1 MKNIRRQCF
10 IPLSTFILLFLAVTA
25 AQAIETT
32 RVPTG
37 VLHLDE
43 ENAYPGY
50 TLLQTNPVRLIDM
63 EGRVVHQWSFPAMLG
78 IRAAGDAQLT
88 PQGTLLLG
96 SRGTSPDPENP
107 NPLLVP
113 GQFWGGTHGRL
124 TEFAWNGD
132 VIWDITLA
140 DTDWV
145 SHHTFHRTETGRT
158 FVLIWDRHTRKE
170 AIKRGRDPRTVNADD
185 ALGTDPRPGVY
196 IGGLWPDTIMEIA
209 YTGPNTYDVVWEWR
223 GWDHICK
230 DKWKR
235 KDNSERKGKSERKG
249 NSKSRTC
256 LDINYHVPLPT
267 DQTHRSSADYMH
279 ANAVDFLEAEN
290 LVVLNSRIFGEF
302 YLIDYDSGDIVY
314 RWGNPSAWDKT
325 AEPPSYMNDGDT
337 QLFGPHGAN
346 VVAHDGAAGT
356 LNILLFDNGWLRPS
370 GSYSRAVEVQVDL
383 DDPDFY
389 AEPVWTY
396 QTVSTNSLNS
406 PFVSY
411 AQRLANGNTLITSGM
426 ENHIFEVA
434 EMDGQPTVV
443 WEYVIPF
450 AGGDPCLNVDGVGG
464 GFVFRAYRYDEDYAG
479 LGDLDLGGGF
489 FPDCE

>member
-1 MKNIRRQCF
+1 MKNIRRHYF
-10 IPLSTFILLFLAVTA
+10 FPLCTFILLLLAVTTV
-25 AQAIETT
+25 QAIETT

-37 VLHLDE
+37 VLHYDE
-43 ENAYPGY
+43 DIAYPGY

-63 EGRVVHQWSFPAMLG
+63 EGRVVKQWSYPPALG
-78 IRAAGDAQLT
+78 IRAPGDAQLT
-88 PQGTLLLG
+88 PQGTLLVG
-96 SRGTSPDPENP
+96 SRGTSPDAENP

-132 VIWDITLA
+132 VIWDISLA
-140 DTDWV
+140 DTNWV
-145 SHHTFHRTETGRT
+145 SHHTFHRTDSGRT
-158 FVLIWDRHTRKE
+158 FVLIWDRHTRQE
-170 AIKRGRDPRTVNADD
+170 AIMEGRHPLTVNPDD

-209 YTGPNTYDVVWEWR
+209 YSGPDTYEVVWEWR
-223 GWDHICK
+223 GWDHLC
-230 DKWKR
+230 D
-235 KDNSERKGKSERKG
+235 GKSKPQ
-249 NSKSRTC
+249 TC

-267 DQTHRSSADYMH
+267 DQTHRSTADFMH
-279 ANAVDFLEAEN
+279 ANAVDVLEAEN

-302 YLIDYDSGDIVY
+302 YLIDYETGDIVY

-325 AEPPSYMNDGDT
+325 AEAPSYMNDGDT

-346 VVAHDGAAGT
+346 IVAYNSAEKT
-356 LNILLFDNGWLRPS
+356 LNVLLFDNGWLRPS
-370 GSYSRAVEVQVDL
+370 GNYSRAVEVQVDL
-383 DDPDFY
+383 NDPDFY

-396 QTVSTNSLNS
+396 QTVSANSLNS

-434 EMDGQPTVV
+434 EVDGQPTVA

-464 GFVFRAYRYDEDYAG
+464 GFVFRAYRYDENYEG
-479 LGDLDLGGGF
+479 LGELDSSGGY